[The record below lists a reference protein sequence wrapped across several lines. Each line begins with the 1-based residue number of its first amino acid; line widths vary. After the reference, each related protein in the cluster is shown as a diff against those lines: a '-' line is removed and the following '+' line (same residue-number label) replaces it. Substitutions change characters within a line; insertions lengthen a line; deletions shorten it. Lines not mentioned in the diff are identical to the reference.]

1 MRRDLSYRPTVFFC
15 QNVTKKY
22 HFVQYFLGRQFEF
35 FAFSKVYELECSES
49 LELSI
54 RSKLFRKIDRE
65 IDR

>member
-1 MRRDLSYRPTVFFC
+1 MRRDLSYRPTVFF
-15 QNVTKKY
+15 VKILLRSVILFST
-22 HFVQYFLGRQFEF
+22 FWGDSLIF

-49 LELSI
+49 LELLT